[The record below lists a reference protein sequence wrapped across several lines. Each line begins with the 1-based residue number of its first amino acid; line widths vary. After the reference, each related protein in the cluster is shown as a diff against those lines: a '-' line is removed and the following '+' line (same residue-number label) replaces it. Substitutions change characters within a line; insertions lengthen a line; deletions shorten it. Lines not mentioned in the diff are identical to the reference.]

1 MRISDW
7 SSDVCS
13 SDLRHLMIPALLAAC
28 VSLAACSTD
37 PNANLEQARTNYNG
51 LQADPAATKVAALET
66 KDAADFLAKADK
78 AYMDKEDEIG
88 RATCRET
95 VCQYV

>member
-1 MRISDW
+1 MMHK
-7 SSDVCS
+7 
-13 SDLRHLMIPALLAAC
+13 HLMIPALLAAC

-66 KDAADFLAKADK
+66 KDAASWPKPTRLTWTRKMK
-78 AYMDKEDEIG
+78 PRSTSWPI
-88 RATCRET
+88 
-95 VCQYV
+95 